1 MKSLRILEIVG
12 QLLLGDGVTCLI
24 VPRRHML
31 LWRDALGWQPWRGLV
46 QWFADHPNVT
56 ILTGLAESLLG
67 LWCIVRSS
75 RGQ

>member
-31 LWRDALGWQPWRGLV
+31 LWRDALGWQPWRSFV
-46 QWFADHPNVT
+46 QWFADRPSVT

-67 LWCIVRSS
+67 LWCIVRST
-75 RGQ
+75 RAP

>member
-1 MKSLRILEIVG
+1 MNRLRILEITG

-31 LWRDALGWQPWRGLV
+31 LWRDALKWQPWRNLVQSCADRPNTVVLLGLV
-46 QWFADHPNVT
+46 
-56 ILTGLAESLLG
+56 ESLAG

-75 RGQ
+75 RDR